1 MRTRSPIRNLGV
13 PPPSWPYNRCHTL
26 SWLVP
31 FTSDGA
37 IPILRWYVLLYDRTK
52 SCRTSRYRTDW
63 FFVKYRHIRVF
74 RVMLNLSTM
83 LAFVSSLCVE
93 KWCTQYCFS
102 NFCNDLFKNSEP
114 LSVCNVIGGLSRSNC
129 VKAAT
134 NDAADLFFNG
144 MHQARFENTSITVR
158 RNVVP
163 SLDFFNRDMST
174 RSACHCWFGPPTTTQ
189 WRLKWRL
196 TGLWS
201 VYASC
206 SDSHCSTFFS
216 ETTFLNAETPR

>member
-1 MRTRSPIRNLGV
+1 M
-13 PPPSWPYNRCHTL
+13 
-26 SWLVP
+26 
-31 FTSDGA
+31 
-37 IPILRWYVLLYDRTK
+37 
-52 SCRTSRYRTDW
+52 YRTGW
-63 FFVKYRHIRVF
+63 LFVKYRHIRVF
-74 RVMLNLSTM
+74 RVLLNLSTM

-93 KWCTQYCFS
+93 KWCTPYCFS

-144 MHQARFENTSITVR
+144 MHQARFENTSNTVR

-163 SLDFFNRDMST
+163 SLDIFNRDMST

-189 WRLKWRL
+189 RRLK
-196 TGLWS
+196 
-201 VYASC
+201 
-206 SDSHCSTFFS
+206 
-216 ETTFLNAETPR
+216 